1 MGRTGPA
8 GILVLALAATG
19 CDLEPGSFQAF
30 AVEGDGEGTGLSAAD
45 GIWRGTLTQ
54 DEGLAGES
62 VTAVVWDGEVR
73 MMASGSDAG
82 FAGSLSR
89 RDTPTREETSG
100 EDASAEGDSIL
111 DPGFTLNPGPTS
123 EDPLARET
131 RFTPET
137 DLSRPV
143 EPTGDTFSTE
153 TEIPTG
159 TVAAEGSV
167 RAYGLDGERAETGRL
182 AVTIDP
188 ETAMRGSVS
197 GTREDGE
204 VDLALSDRFRQE
216 VALADLEGSWS
227 VTRNNRTLT
236 LTVDGL
242 GGLEG
247 SDTEGCVLDGGLEL
261 LRRGRNL
268 FAVDLSLEN
277 CGGDSGD
284 YAGFAFLDAEAP
296 DAASGLDE
304 LWLLAEEEQRAG
316 FLGLVLA
323 RQ

>member
-8 GILVLALAATG
+8 GILLLALAATG

-73 MMASGSDAG
+73 MMAPGPDAG
-82 FAGSLSR
+82 FAGSLAR
-89 RDTPTREETSG
+89 RDTATREETSG
-100 EDASAEGDSIL
+100 EASAEGDSIL
-111 DPGFTLNPGPTS
+111 DPGFTLDPGPTS
-123 EDPLARET
+123 EDPLTRDT
-131 RFTPET
+131 RFTTET
-137 DLSRPV
+137 SFSRPV
-143 EPTGDTFSTE
+143 EPVGDTFSTE
-153 TEIPTG
+153 AETAAS
-159 TVAAEGSV
+159 TVAAEGPV
-167 RAYGLDGERAETGRL
+167 RSYDLSGGTAGTGRM

-188 ETAMRGSVS
+188 ETSMRGTVS

-204 VDLALSDRFRQE
+204 LDLAFSDRFRQE
-216 VALADLEGSWS
+216 VVLSDLTGSWS

-236 LTVDGL
+236 ITVDGL

-247 SDTEGCVLDGGLEL
+247 SDTEGCVLNGGLEL
-261 LRRGRNL
+261 LQRGHNL

-277 CGGDSGD
+277 CPGDSGD
-284 YAGFAFLDAEAP
+284 YTGFAFLDAEVAG
-296 DAASGLDE
+296 AASGLDE
-304 LWLLAEEEQRAG
+304 LWLLAEGERRDG
-316 FLGLVLA
+316 FLGMVLV